1 MSADILP
8 GRRILV
14 VEDEMMVVMMI
25 EELLEESGC
34 TVTAAGRLEQ
44 ALIHAQAERFD
55 AAILDVNLNGE
66 WSYPVGD
73 VLAARGIPF
82 VFATGYGVDGLPGD
96 YPGVPVMV
104 KPFQDHELLD
114 ALRALLEG
122 RQASGRVPR

>member
-25 EELLEESGC
+25 EQLLEEAGC

-44 ALIHAQAERFD
+44 ALVHAQAERFD
-55 AAILDVNLNGE
+55 AALLDVNLNGE

-96 YPGVPVMV
+96 YPDVPVMA
-104 KPFQDHELLD
+104 KPFKDHELLD
-114 ALRALLEG
+114 TLRALLG
-122 RQASGRVPR
+122 GSGAFERDPR